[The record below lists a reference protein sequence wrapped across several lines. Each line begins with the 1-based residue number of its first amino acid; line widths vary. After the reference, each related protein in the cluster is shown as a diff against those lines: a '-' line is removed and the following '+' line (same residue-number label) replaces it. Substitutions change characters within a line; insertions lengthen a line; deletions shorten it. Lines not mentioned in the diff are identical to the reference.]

1 MINFSIVENGS
12 GGRIE
17 TKNSNPVLHNSLITE
32 LYIAL
37 FGGQTEKVTN
47 GYYETKK
54 MEEGWFGNSP
64 ANSSRWINS
73 ETENALIG
81 KTITPSMI
89 SKLESA
95 IGADLKKF
103 EKYGAIEY
111 SVAIKSRNRIEISIK
126 IEGNNKEYKFVW
138 DGTVNEVIL
147 AA

>member
-47 GYYETKK
+47 GYTETRT
-54 MEEGWFGNSP
+54 MEEGWFGNSQ

-73 ETENALIG
+73 ETENALMG

-89 SKLESA
+89 SRLESA

-103 EKYGAIEY
+103 EEYGTFEY
-111 SVAIKSRNRIEISIK
+111 SVAIRSKNRIDIIIK
-126 IEGNNKEYKFVW
+126 NTDYNKEYKFVW
-138 DGTVNEVIL
+138 DGSLKEVIL

>member
-47 GYYETKK
+47 GYTETRS
-54 MEEGWFGNSP
+54 MEEGWFGNST

-73 ETENALIG
+73 ETENALMG

-89 SKLESA
+89 SRLESA

-103 EKYGAIEY
+103 EKYGTFEY
-111 SVAIKSRNRIEISIK
+111 SVAIRSKNRIDIVIK
-126 IEGNNKEYKFVW
+126 NTDYNKEYKFVW
-138 DGTVNEVIL
+138 DGSLKEVIL

>member
-47 GYYETKK
+47 GYTETRS
-54 MEEGWFGNSP
+54 MEEGWFGNSQ
-64 ANSSRWINS
+64 ASSSRWINS
-73 ETENALIG
+73 ETENALMG

-89 SKLESA
+89 SRLESA

-103 EKYGAIEY
+103 EKYGTFEY
-111 SVAIKSRNRIEISIK
+111 SVAIRSKNRIDIIIK
-126 IEGNNKEYKFVW
+126 NTDYNKEYKFVW
-138 DGTVNEVIL
+138 DGSLKEVIL

>member
-12 GGRIE
+12 GGMIE
-17 TKNSNPVLHNSLITE
+17 TKNNNPVLHNSLITE
-32 LYIAL
+32 LYIAM

-47 GYYETKK
+47 GYTETKK
-54 MEEGWFGNSP
+54 MEEGWFGNSQ
-64 ANSSRWINS
+64 ANSSRWVNS
-73 ETENALIG
+73 ETEAALIG
-81 KTITPSMI
+81 KTITPSML

-103 EKYGAIEY
+103 EKYGTVEY
-111 SVAIKSRNRIEISIK
+111 SVEVKSRNKVEILIK

>member
-47 GYYETKK
+47 GYTETRT
-54 MEEGWFGNSP
+54 MEEGWFGNSQ
-64 ANSSRWINS
+64 ASSSRWINS
-73 ETENALIG
+73 ETESALMG

-89 SKLESA
+89 SRLESA

-103 EKYGAIEY
+103 EKYGTFEY
-111 SVAIKSRNRIEISIK
+111 SVAIRSKNRIDIIIK
-126 IEGNNKEYKFVW
+126 NTDYNKEYKFVW
-138 DGTVNEVIL
+138 DGSLKEVIL